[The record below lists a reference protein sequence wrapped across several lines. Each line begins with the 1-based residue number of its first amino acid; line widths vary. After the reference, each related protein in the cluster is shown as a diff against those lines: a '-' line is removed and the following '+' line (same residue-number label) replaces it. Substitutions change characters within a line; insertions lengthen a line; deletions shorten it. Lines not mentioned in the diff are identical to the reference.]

1 VLLSKNFNFQQN
13 LKIVKILKIYSKN
26 FVKNLKNLNLLAGT
40 KKSTQKQ
47 PKNTKKHPKC
57 KVEHPTL
64 LKFIDLQ

>member
-13 LKIVKILKIYSKN
+13 LNFVKILKIYSKN

-47 PKNTKKHPKC
+47 QKSQKKQKKC
-57 KVEHPTL
+57 KVEHPT
-64 LKFIDLQ
+64 